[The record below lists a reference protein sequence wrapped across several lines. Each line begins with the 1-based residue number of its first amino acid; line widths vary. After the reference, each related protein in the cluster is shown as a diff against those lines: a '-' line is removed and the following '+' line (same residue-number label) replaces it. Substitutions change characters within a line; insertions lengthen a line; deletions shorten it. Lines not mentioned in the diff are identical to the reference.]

1 MSSGASLR
9 RRLTWYVI
17 VTLVLMT
24 AISGFAVYKGT
35 RGEADEIFGS
45 ALVQTARILD
55 SQVSRASIES
65 NRKQLQQAMEGSPQF
80 RDYGRNLFFAVF
92 DPEGEMLLGSSTAP
106 NIKNRVI
113 ARGFSEFSSNHKKW
127 FIYALQ
133 SRHDDLLIV
142 VGERSNY
149 RDEITEYIGKGLFLP
164 LIVLLPFFLWIL
176 WHLVGV
182 ALKPLEDVAEQVRQ
196 QDLRQL
202 KTVAADGVPRE
213 IDSLVNALNRMIVN
227 LDAAYAR
234 ERRFVSDA
242 SHELRNPLASLLINV
257 DNAIEES
264 RDEGARESLESMKT
278 SIRRLSHLVSQLLE
292 LSHFE
297 NPLSSRTLGQ
307 VDLCRVCRQVIESF
321 ESRSAQRGYDI
332 EMLLPSEG
340 CDIRGDESLLSSL
353 VTNLLDNA
361 AKYGGADVHI
371 RVRCER
377 QANGVLLEVEDSG
390 AGLDAEQRAQA
401 LERFY
406 RAADTNTAGAGL
418 GLSIVKT
425 IADIHDAGLEL
436 AESELGGLAVRI
448 RFDND

>member
-1 MSSGASLR
+1 
-9 RRLTWYVI
+9 
-17 VTLVLMT
+17 
-24 AISGFAVYKGT
+24 
-35 RGEADEIFGS
+35 
-45 ALVQTARILD
+45 
-55 SQVSRASIES
+55 
-65 NRKQLQQAMEGSPQF
+65 
-80 RDYGRNLFFAVF
+80 
-92 DPEGEMLLGSSTAP
+92 
-106 NIKNRVI
+106 
-113 ARGFSEFSSNHKKW
+113 
-127 FIYALQ
+127 
-133 SRHDDLLIV
+133 
-142 VGERSNY
+142 
-149 RDEITEYIGKGLFLP
+149 
-164 LIVLLPFFLWIL
+164 
-176 WHLVGV
+176 
-182 ALKPLEDVAEQVRQ
+182 
-196 QDLRQL
+196 
-202 KTVAADGVPRE
+202 
-213 IDSLVNALNRMIVN
+213 MIVN

-264 RDEGARESLESMKT
+264 GGEGARESLESMKS

-307 VDLCRVCRQVIESF
+307 VDLCRVCRQVVESF
-321 ESRSAQRGYDI
+321 ESRSARRGYDI
-332 EMLLPSEG
+332 EMQLQNEG

-361 AKYGGADVHI
+361 AKYGGADVRI
-371 RVRCER
+371 RVRCRR
-377 QANGVLLEVEDSG
+377 QGNGVLLEVEDSG

-436 AESELGGLAVRI
+436 AQSELGGLAVRI